1 MGVIF
6 VADILDILLSGE
18 DKPQKREDRF
28 YLVGEDDG
36 QGCIVLRKHYLY
48 NPKRKSRAI
57 KIPVTEFWGTAESFV
72 GGAYKAQYLPEDKRP
87 DPKESLKKL
96 RRLQKY
102 LKAANE
108 KIRNSNKKKPCK
120 KAAKKVISKKSVN
133 KKHAKKI

>member
-6 VADILDILLSGE
+6 VADILDVLLSGQDE
-18 DKPQKREDRF
+18 PQKREDRF

-36 QGCIVLRKHYLY
+36 QGCIVLHKHYLY
-48 NPKRKSRAI
+48 NPKRKSKPI
-57 KIPVTEFWGTAESFV
+57 KIPVREFWGTAESFV
-72 GGAYKAQYLPEDKRP
+72 GGAYKAQYLPEDKRT

-108 KIRNSNKKKPCK
+108 EIRKSRKKKACK
-120 KAAKKVISKKSVN
+120 KAVKKVVSKKMTTT
-133 KKHAKKI
+133 KKRQKI